1 MTANNATIKSSSALS
16 PGDEAPELTTLDLSK
31 GWFER
36 GGKRIGKAAGK
47 AVFRAHLGKRQVNMY
62 LDAAVIEYFKAKA
75 GGRGYQALINE
86 ALREAIDRESIETML
101 RHVMREELQRA
112 HR

>member
-1 MTANNATIKSSSALS
+1 M
-16 PGDEAPELTTLDLSK
+16 
-31 GWFER
+31 
-36 GGKRIGKAAGK
+36 
-47 AVFRAHLGKRQVNMY
+47 VRAHLGKRQVNMY

-75 GGRGYQALINE
+75 GGRGYQTLMNE

-112 HR
+112 QR